1 VNNNS
6 LPPQKISPIN
16 EFFWALIGLMLTIF
30 GTFVEVFAVLPVIGS
45 ELENLKPSSL
55 GITYQLAG
63 VFFTG
68 LVGGKN
74 AAAYAQIAY
83 VILGLFKLPV
93 FYQGGSVEYFQ
104 YPSFGYILG
113 FIPGAWLCGF
123 LVLPGKR
130 RLELFAMSAFLGLL
144 VIHICGIVYLLLYT
158 YITPFFGNVLSDT
171 YLWDAINWY
180 SVIPFPAQLALIC
193 TVSLVA
199 FIIRLILLY

>member
-1 VNNNS
+1 MKNNR
-6 LPPQKISPIN
+6 LPPQKISSFN
-16 EFFWALIGLMLTIF
+16 EFFWALTGLMLTIF
-30 GTFVEVFAVLPVIGS
+30 GTFVEVFMILPITGN
-45 ELENLKPSSL
+45 ENLKPSSL

-63 VFFTG
+63 VFFTP

-83 VILGLFKLPV
+83 VILGLFKLPI

-130 RLELFAMSAFLGLL
+130 RLELFALSAFLGLL
-144 VIHICGIVYLLLYT
+144 VIHLCGILYLLLYT
-158 YITPFFGNVLSDT
+158 TITPLFGNVLSDT

-180 SVIPFPAQLALIC
+180 SITPFPSQLALIC
-193 TVSLVA
+193 AVSVVA
-199 FIIRLILLY
+199 FILRFILFY